1 MGTLSGGQN
10 EQIKT
15 ARNARAIRRRRA
27 RNIAPRKRPISTM
40 LPDIPTLRTCI
51 PTVIRAGSHLPS
63 GRRRSQPFWF
73 SGFYF
78 GVAPYDIGFVGDWN
92 WIGDPSVIYEDP
104 DHPGWYLAYN
114 ERLGTYVHVEF
125 LG

>member
-1 MGTLSGGQN
+1 VHPNGEWGGHDTGRNDSHYHLDHPFEHGRFSGGF
-10 EQIKT
+10 
-15 ARNARAIRRRRA
+15 
-27 RNIAPRKRPISTM
+27 APDHIF
-40 LPDIPTLRTCI
+40 
-51 PTVIRAGSHLPS
+51 HLEGGGPN
-63 GRRRSQPFWF
+63 RFWF